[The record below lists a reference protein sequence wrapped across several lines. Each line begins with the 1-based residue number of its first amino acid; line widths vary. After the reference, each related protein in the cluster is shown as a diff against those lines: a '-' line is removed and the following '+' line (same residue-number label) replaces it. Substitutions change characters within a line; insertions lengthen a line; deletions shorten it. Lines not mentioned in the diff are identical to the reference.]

1 MPLITCH
8 FSDGASFE
16 VNAPGGRSFLELA
29 LEQGVPIRNQCR
41 SGTCLSCI
49 CLGAPDSEPLT
60 VQAGR
65 ATSLMPAERDEGK
78 MLCCVS
84 EATADG
90 ALHFGYSSQ
99 ETGPSE
105 VQAFV
110 DSVEWI
116 ARDAV
121 KLTVELAEGH
131 WLDFRAGQYVEITIP
146 GSSEVRSYSMC
157 TAPAELPK
165 LAFMIRMLDSG
176 LMSEYLRD
184 SAKPDDVLKLRGP
197 FGDFSWTGSRS
208 RPQLFIAGGTG
219 LSPICSILQEIR
231 TTSGSKPPLTLNLGC
246 ASPDALLDP
255 MFLRRLESWMPTLRL
270 NLCVES
276 GAQQDHV
283 SGNALEP
290 VDFDSL
296 DPDTEA
302 YVCGPGGLI
311 DAAIERL
318 LSAGLAPG
326 NIHYERFVASGTA

>member
-1 MPLITCH
+1 
-8 FSDGASFE
+8 
-16 VNAPGGRSFLELA
+16 
-29 LEQGVPIRNQCR
+29 
-41 SGTCLSCI
+41 
-49 CLGAPDSEPLT
+49 
-60 VQAGR
+60 
-65 ATSLMPAERDEGK
+65 MPAERDEGK
-78 MLCCVS
+78 ILCCVS

-290 VDFDSL
+290 VDFGSL

>member
-1 MPLITCH
+1 
-8 FSDGASFE
+8 
-16 VNAPGGRSFLELA
+16 
-29 LEQGVPIRNQCR
+29 
-41 SGTCLSCI
+41 
-49 CLGAPDSEPLT
+49 
-60 VQAGR
+60 
-65 ATSLMPAERDEGK
+65 
-78 MLCCVS
+78 
-84 EATADG
+84 
-90 ALHFGYSSQ
+90 
-99 ETGPSE
+99 
-105 VQAFV
+105 
-110 DSVEWI
+110 
-116 ARDAV
+116 
-121 KLTVELAEGH
+121 
-131 WLDFRAGQYVEITIP
+131 
-146 GSSEVRSYSMC
+146 MC

-231 TTSGSKPPLTLNLGC
+231 ATSGSKPPLTLNLGC
-246 ASPDALLDP
+246 ASPEALLDP
-255 MFLRRLESWMPTLRL
+255 IFLRRLESWMPTLRL

-290 VDFDSL
+290 VEFDSL

-302 YVCGPGGLI
+302 YLCGPEGLI
-311 DAAIERL
+311 NAAIERL

-326 NIHYERFVASGTA
+326 SIHYERFVASGTS

>member
-8 FSDGASFE
+8 FSDGACFE
-16 VNAPGGRSFLELA
+16 VNALGGRSFLEVA

-41 SGTCLSCI
+41 SGICLSCI
-49 CLGAPDSEPLT
+49 CLSASDSEPLT
-60 VQAGR
+60 VQTGR
-65 ATSLMPAERDEGK
+65 ATSLMPTERDEGK

-90 ALHFGYSSQ
+90 ALHFDYSSE

-105 VQAFV
+105 VQVFV

-116 ARDAV
+116 ASDAV

-131 WLDFRAGQYVEITIP
+131 WLDFRAGQYVEVTIP
-146 GSSEVRSYSMC
+146 GSDEVRSYSMC

-184 SAKPDDVLKLRGP
+184 SAKPDDVLRLRGP
-197 FGDFSWTGSRS
+197 YGDFCWTGSRS

-231 TTSGSKPPLTLNLGC
+231 ATSGSKPQLTLNLGC
-246 ASPDALLDP
+246 ASPEALLDP
-255 MFLRRLESWMPTLRL
+255 IFLRRLESWMPTLRL

-276 GAQQDHV
+276 GAQQGHV

-290 VDFDSL
+290 VEFDSL

-302 YVCGPGGLI
+302 YLCGPEGLI
-311 DAAIERL
+311 NAAIERL

-326 NIHYERFVASGTA
+326 SIHYERFVASGTA